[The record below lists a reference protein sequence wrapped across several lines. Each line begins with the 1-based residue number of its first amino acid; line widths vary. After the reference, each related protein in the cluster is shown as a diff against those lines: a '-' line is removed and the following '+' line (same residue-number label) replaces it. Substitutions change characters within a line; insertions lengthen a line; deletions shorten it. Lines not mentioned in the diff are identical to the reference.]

1 MEKEEFLAM
10 SLPYGLKG
18 IIKGKENVCGSFI
31 YKLYSCNSETNVVE
45 LVGETNLKTDEFKPV
60 LHKLSDLTK
69 EIEHNGEKFVPIIE
83 LARTGFDVCD
93 DFEIKTRSKEGISGC
108 MFSDSDGIMSV
119 FAYHYDRE
127 SFGAHLCDDGS
138 FITVYNQFIMFQKL
152 IELHFDLAGLID
164 KGKAIDV
171 NTLKI
176 NPYK

>member
-1 MEKEEFLAM
+1 MRKEEFLAI

-69 EIEHNGEKFVPIIE
+69 EIEHNGEKFVPVHRLLEHSYFNLDAMTNKDIMEFADIYSNVDLTTVNDLPLYLE
-83 LARTGFDVCD
+83 WKFD
-93 DFEIKTRSKEGISGC
+93 I
-108 MFSDSDGIMSV
+108 
-119 FAYHYDRE
+119 
-127 SFGAHLCDDGS
+127 
-138 FITVYNQFIMFQKL
+138 
-152 IELHFDLAGLID
+152 AGLID
-164 KGKAIDV
+164 KGEAIDV